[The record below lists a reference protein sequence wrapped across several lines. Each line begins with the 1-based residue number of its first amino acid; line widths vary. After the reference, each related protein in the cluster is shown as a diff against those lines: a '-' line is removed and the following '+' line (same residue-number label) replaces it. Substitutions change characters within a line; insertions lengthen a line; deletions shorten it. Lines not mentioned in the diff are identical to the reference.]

1 MSADRRSRYLR
12 VVRPGSGASPD
23 AAPSTPPL
31 PMEPPSTPPLWL
43 DRPLPPRPAN
53 PPGQN
58 GEIGRTGRTVPIDEP
73 DDPVA
78 AALRARLHSAVGGL
92 QPAPRSLERLRHA
105 VPQRRALRRRAY
117 GGAAVAAALVLLG
130 LTTLHTI
137 SPDTVGIAQSSEPG
151 RQLPGP
157 NPSGTGRD
165 RPDGSSL
172 TGGNPTPGGTILASL
187 LPSPTAGGV
196 LVPLPSGGVT
206 SVATA
211 SHTLTPSGPLPE
223 CGRSQ
228 LGNGAAGV
236 AQPDASGVVYGSF
249 AVSNVSTSACQVSG
263 AGVIAVL
270 AAVGTDSTRF
280 TVLPH
285 TLNDPAGALPAP
297 NPRHPVAALAPGQS
311 YVIDFA
317 WVPGVCASGVSTSPS
332 GSPTDSSS
340 PTPAAASA
348 ATEGAAGATA
358 GYVPAAATDSPSGS
372 AATGSPGPGSS
383 VAPGGPSVQL
393 GLVPAAGGKAAATT
407 TLTNAC
413 AGTIYRTDPL
423 AAPR

>member
-1 MSADRRSRYLR
+1 
-12 VVRPGSGASPD
+12 
-23 AAPSTPPL
+23 
-31 PMEPPSTPPLWL
+31 
-43 DRPLPPRPAN
+43 
-53 PPGQN
+53 
-58 GEIGRTGRTVPIDEP
+58 VPIDEP
-73 DDPVA
+73 EDLVA
-78 AALRARLHSAVGGL
+78 AALRARLHSAVGEL

-130 LTTLHTI
+130 LTTLHSI

-151 RQLPGP
+151 RQVPGP
-157 NPSGTGRD
+157 DPSGAGHGR
-165 RPDGSSL
+165 PTNGSGL
-172 TGGNPTPGGTILASL
+172 GGNPTPDGTVLASL
-187 LPSPTAGGV
+187 LPGPNAGGV

-206 SVATA
+206 TVATA
-211 SHTLTPSGPLPE
+211 NASHSLTPSGPLPE

-228 LGNGAAGV
+228 LGHGAAGV
-236 AQPDASGVVYGSF
+236 APPDASGVVYGSF

-270 AAVGTDSTRF
+270 AAVGTDTTRF

-285 TLNDPAGALPAP
+285 TLGDPAGSLPAP

-332 GSPTDSSS
+332 GSPVASSS
-340 PTPAAASA
+340 PTSAAAGETA
-348 ATEGAAGATA
+348 ATSEASA
-358 GYVPAAATDSPSGS
+358 GYAPAAATDSPSGS
-372 AATGSPGPGSS
+372 TATGSPGPGSS

-393 GLVPAAGGKAAATT
+393 ALVPAAGGMAAAST